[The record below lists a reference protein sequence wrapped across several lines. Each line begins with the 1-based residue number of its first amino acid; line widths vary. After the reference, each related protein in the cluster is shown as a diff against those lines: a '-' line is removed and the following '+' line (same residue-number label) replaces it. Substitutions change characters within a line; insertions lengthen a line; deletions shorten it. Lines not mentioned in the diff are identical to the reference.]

1 MICILEIKLILN
13 HIAKMYMYDI
23 QPYSFW
29 PQILPTA
36 MLTVL
41 NVAILQFYPYW
52 YFIKMLYLSEI
63 TSISPTLE
71 ILNLVKLCITDLGTL
86 YYDIS

>member
-23 QPYSFW
+23 QPY
-29 PQILPTA
+29 IVLPTA

-41 NVAILQFYPYW
+41 NVAILQFYPY
-52 YFIKMLYLSEI
+52 
-63 TSISPTLE
+63 
-71 ILNLVKLCITDLGTL
+71 
-86 YYDIS
+86 

>member
-1 MICILEIKLILN
+1 
-13 HIAKMYMYDI
+13 MYMYDI
-23 QPYSFW
+23 QPY
-29 PQILPTA
+29 IVLPTA

-71 ILNLVKLCITDLGTL
+71 ILNLVKLCIKDLGTL